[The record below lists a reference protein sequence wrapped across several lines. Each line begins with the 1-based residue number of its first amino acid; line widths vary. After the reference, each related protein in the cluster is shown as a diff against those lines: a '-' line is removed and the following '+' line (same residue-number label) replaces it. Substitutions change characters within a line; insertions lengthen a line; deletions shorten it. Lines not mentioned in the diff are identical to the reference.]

1 MQRYISQPG
10 ANLSATDANGNSAL
24 HLAVTTQ
31 RYEIVNILVTHGINL
46 NIKNQDGNTAL
57 HVASIYLHT
66 FLMKVLVDANADL
79 NAINN
84 RKRTALIEAA
94 IRNYGRQAVEILID
108 AKANLDI
115 VDEDGNTALHWAFLE
130 KHHEAAKLLIH
141 AGADITIPNKKGETP
156 KILAKATGD
165 IIIKEIIKDASASAR
180 LKEFWEA
187 RDKQLTQFDKSLTLE
202 EQVEKQE
209 NIAHELA
216 QLSLQSILNDIRFI
230 QDHLYLIRELHAL
243 PTILLEFS
251 NLITLLGGPVDLET
265 KEIFAKLSHDLRSVA
280 AQLGNESATHIIE
293 NFDPALLESNIDPEA
308 TTEQTKT
315 KESVSVI
322 PFSLTTTPGFSS
334 AIKGK
339 EPKNAALF
347 PQIKRNPPK

>member
-339 EPKNAALF
+339 EPKNAATYSF
-347 PQIKRNPPK
+347 GYQ